1 LSFVQNLNAVEEIKI
16 RRLRWVGHVV
26 RMEDDRTPPP
36 NQKKKVLSGKFRN
49 KRPVGK
55 PRTRWEDVVRRD
67 TSQILG
73 ILEWRRRAEYGEKL
87 RLLLREAR
95 AQKGL

>member
-1 LSFVQNLNAVEEIKI
+1 
-16 RRLRWVGHVV
+16 
-26 RMEDDRTPPP
+26 
-36 NQKKKVLSGKFRN
+36 
-49 KRPVGK
+49 VGK